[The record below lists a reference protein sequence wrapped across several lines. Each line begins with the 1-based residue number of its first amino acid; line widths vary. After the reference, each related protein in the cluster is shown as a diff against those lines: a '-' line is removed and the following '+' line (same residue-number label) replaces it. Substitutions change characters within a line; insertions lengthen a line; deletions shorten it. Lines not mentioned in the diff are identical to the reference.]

1 MTFTLTELWSIF
13 LAMCGSIATIAGA
26 GAILHKLYQKAKQPD
41 TERDSMMKEHE
52 KKLENCGKRLDSVED
67 GQAVMMEA
75 VLAIMNHLI
84 DGEHMDD
91 LKKAAGKVNGYLI
104 GNKTDV
110 LRRDE

>member
-1 MTFTLTELWSIF
+1 MEQFLQIF
-13 LAMCGSIATIAGA
+13 LAVCGGIITTAGA
-26 GAILHKLYQKAKQPD
+26 GTAIYHLYKAVTKAD
-41 TERDSMMKEHE
+41 TERDRMMKEHE
-52 KKLENCGKRLDSVED
+52 RKLENCGKRLDSVED